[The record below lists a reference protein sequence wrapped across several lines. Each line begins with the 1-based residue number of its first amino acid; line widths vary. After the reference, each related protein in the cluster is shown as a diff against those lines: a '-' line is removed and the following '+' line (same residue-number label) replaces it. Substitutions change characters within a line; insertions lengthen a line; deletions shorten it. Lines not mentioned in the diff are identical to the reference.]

1 MLIRKATVLGAGVM
15 GSQIAALL
23 VNAGLQV
30 KLLDVVIDEADKNKL
45 SKAGYERITHPK
57 KGMLYDENMIGNL
70 SYGNFTDDLNEL
82 SNSDLFIEAVKE
94 DIQIKHDVWNKIAKI
109 AKPTAILTTN
119 TSGIPIEMI
128 ARVLSDEDKAR
139 FIGFHF
145 FNPPRYMKLVELIP
159 NSQTDQGVLHQLKT
173 FAETALGK
181 GVVIANDV
189 PAFVA
194 NRTGVHAISNA
205 MYLGEQAGLSVSEVD
220 ALTGKVIGRP
230 MGTYQLSDLVGND
243 IGLFVMKGLMQDP
256 AEHAYFKMPELL
268 PVLYEKGAL
277 GNKVKHGF
285 YKREGRKTLVFDPE
299 VMSYADKPKV
309 ELPILKELGRDL
321 AKNMDIIFNAT
332 DLAGKFLWE
341 NLRNTFYYAAHN
353 VPKASLD
360 FKDIDRA
367 MVWGFNWKLGP
378 FQLWDLM
385 GFEKVKDR
393 IAQELGELPT
403 WVQERQESFYSENE
417 QLDNVKPISEFVAET
432 LWNREGSNLSVT
444 HEDQLLFKI
453 QTPNNTLTADLS
465 TDLIEAIDKLENEDY
480 SSLVLYSPGANF
492 SVGANLFMVKAA
504 IEQGKVDEQIEPTI
518 TELHRAVN
526 RMRYATKPIVTA
538 VQGRA
543 LGGGAELI
551 LGSPYVVAAAE
562 SYIGLVEVGVGLIP
576 SGGGLAE
583 LTERVMMSPGL
594 KANHVKLLAEVV
606 TRVSSATVAMNAY
619 EARRHLYLSDTD
631 TIIANS
637 EQRVEVALKKAKFL
651 SENNYIPRTLAT
663 FPALGEDFKAIV
675 EGQLDAMRLGNFIS
689 DYDMEL
695 GLAIAS
701 IVSGGA
707 VPEGVLIN
715 QLWLQNL
722 EKEYFVKLS
731 KNQKTYERISHM
743 LQTGKPLRN

>member
-30 KLLDVVIDEADKNKL
+30 KLLDVVIDEGNKNKL

-256 AEHAYFKMPELL
+256 AEHAYFKMSELL

-321 AKNMDIIFNAT
+321 AKNMDIIFNAS

-453 QTPNNTLTADLS
+453 QTPNNTLTATLS
-465 TDLIEAIDKLENEDY
+465 TDLIEAIDKLENENY

-518 TELHRAVN
+518 AELHRAVN

>member
-45 SKAGYERITHPK
+45 SKAGYERIIHPE
-57 KGMLYDENMIGNL
+57 KGMLYDANMVGNL

-82 SNSDLFIEAVKE
+82 STSDLFIEAVKE
-94 DIQIKHDVWNKIAKI
+94 DIQIKHDVWDKIAKI

-128 ARVLSDEDKAR
+128 AKVLSDEDKAR

-159 NSQTDQGVLHQLKT
+159 NSQTDHGVLEQLKT
-173 FAETALGK
+173 FAETTLGK

-256 AEHAYFKMPELL
+256 TEHAYYKMSELL

-299 VMSYADKPKV
+299 VMNYADKPKV

-321 AKNMDIIFNAT
+321 AKNMDVIFNAS
-332 DLAGKFLWE
+332 DSAGKFLWE

-353 VPKASLD
+353 VPKATQD
-360 FKDIDRA
+360 FRDIDRA

-393 IAQELGELPT
+393 IAQELGELPN
-403 WVQERQESFYSENE
+403 WVQERQASFYSENE
-417 QLDNVKPISEFVAET
+417 QLDNVKPISEFIAET
-432 LWNREGSNLSVT
+432 IWNREGSNLSVT
-444 HEDQLLFKI
+444 HEQQLLFKI
-453 QTPNNTLTADLS
+453 QTTNNTLTADLS
-465 TDLIEAIDKLENEDY
+465 TDLIEAIDKLENEAY

-562 SYIGLVEVGVGLIP
+562 SYIGLVEVGVGVIP

-594 KANHVKLLAEVV
+594 KANHVKLMAEVV

-619 EARRHLYLSDTD
+619 EARRHLYLRDTD

>member
-30 KLLDVVIDEADKNKL
+30 KLLDVVIDEGDKNKL

-57 KGMLYDENMIGNL
+57 KGMLYDKNMIGNL

-205 MYLGEQAGLSVSEVD
+205 MYLGEQAGLSVPEVD

-256 AEHAYFKMPELL
+256 AEHAYFKMSELL

-321 AKNMDIIFNAT
+321 AKNMDIIFNAS

-453 QTPNNTLTADLS
+453 QTPNNTLTATLS
-465 TDLIEAIDKLENEDY
+465 TDLIEAIDKLENENY
-480 SSLVLYSPGANF
+480 SSLVLYSPGTNF

-518 TELHRAVN
+518 AELHRAVN

>member
-45 SKAGYERITHPK
+45 SKAGYERIIHPK
-57 KGMLYDENMIGNL
+57 KGMLYDANMVGNL

-82 SNSDLFIEAVKE
+82 STSDLFIEAVKE
-94 DIQIKHDVWNKIAKI
+94 DIQIKHDVWDKIAKI

-128 ARVLSDEDKAR
+128 AKVLSDEDKAR

-159 NSQTDQGVLHQLKT
+159 NSQTDHGVLEQLKT
-173 FAETALGK
+173 FAETTLGK

-256 AEHAYFKMPELL
+256 TEHAYYKMSELL

-299 VMSYADKPKV
+299 VMNYVDKPKV

-321 AKNMDIIFNAT
+321 AKNMDVIFNAS
-332 DLAGKFLWE
+332 DSAGKFLWE

-353 VPKASLD
+353 VPKATQD
-360 FKDIDRA
+360 FRDIDRA

-393 IAQELGELPT
+393 IAQELGELPN
-403 WVQERQESFYSENE
+403 WVQERQASFYSENE
-417 QLDNVKPISEFVAET
+417 QLDNVKPISEFIAET
-432 LWNREGSNLSVT
+432 IWNREGSNLSVT
-444 HEDQLLFKI
+444 HEQQLLFKI
-453 QTPNNTLTADLS
+453 QTTNNTLTAELS
-465 TDLIEAIDKLENEDY
+465 TDLIEAIDKLENEAY

-562 SYIGLVEVGVGLIP
+562 SYIGLVEVGVGVIP

-594 KANHVKLLAEVV
+594 KANHVKLMAEVV

-619 EARRHLYLSDTD
+619 EARRHLYLRDTD

>member
-30 KLLDVVIDEADKNKL
+30 KLLDVVIDETDKNKL
-45 SKAGYERITHPK
+45 SKAGYDRIIHPK
-57 KGMLYDENMIGNL
+57 KGMLYDANMVGNL
-70 SYGNFTDDLNEL
+70 SYGNFTEDLNEL
-82 SNSDLFIEAVKE
+82 STSDLFIEAVKE
-94 DIQIKHDVWNKIAKI
+94 DIQIKHDVWDKIAKI

-128 ARVLSDEDKAR
+128 AKVLSDEDKAR

-159 NSQTDQGVLHQLKT
+159 NSQTDHGVLEQLKT
-173 FAETALGK
+173 FAETTLGK

-243 IGLFVMKGLMQDP
+243 IGLFVMKVLMQDP
-256 AEHAYFKMPELL
+256 TEHAYYKMSELL

-299 VMSYADKPKV
+299 VMNYADKPKV

-321 AKNMDIIFNAT
+321 AKNMDVIFNAS
-332 DLAGKFLWE
+332 DSAGKFLWE

-353 VPKASLD
+353 VPKATQD
-360 FKDIDRA
+360 FRDIDRA

-393 IAQELGELPT
+393 IAQELGELPN
-403 WVQERQESFYSENE
+403 WVQERQASFYSENE
-417 QLDNVKPISEFVAET
+417 QLDNVKPISEFIAET
-432 LWNREGSNLSVT
+432 IWNREGSNLSVT
-444 HEDQLLFKI
+444 HEQQLLFKI
-453 QTPNNTLTADLS
+453 QTTNNTLTADLS
-465 TDLIEAIDKLENEDY
+465 TDLIEAIDKLENEAY

-562 SYIGLVEVGVGLIP
+562 SYIGLVEVGVGVIP

-594 KANHVKLLAEVV
+594 KANHVKLMAEVV

-619 EARRHLYLSDTD
+619 EARRHLYLRDTD

>member
-30 KLLDVVIDEADKNKL
+30 KLLDVVIDEGDKNKL

-256 AEHAYFKMPELL
+256 AEHAYFKMSELL

-321 AKNMDIIFNAT
+321 AKNMDIIFNAS

-453 QTPNNTLTADLS
+453 QTPNNTLTATLS
-465 TDLIEAIDKLENEDY
+465 TDLIEAIDKLENENY

-518 TELHRAVN
+518 AELHRAVN

>member
-30 KLLDVVIDEADKNKL
+30 KLLDVVIDEGDKNKL

-256 AEHAYFKMPELL
+256 AEHAYFKMSELL

-321 AKNMDIIFNAT
+321 AKNMDIIFNAS

-453 QTPNNTLTADLS
+453 QTPNNTLTATLS
-465 TDLIEAIDKLENEDY
+465 TDLIEAIDKLENENY

-518 TELHRAVN
+518 AELHRAVN

-562 SYIGLVEVGVGLIP
+562 SYIGLVEVGVGVIP

>member
-45 SKAGYERITHPK
+45 SKAGYERIIHPK
-57 KGMLYDENMIGNL
+57 KGMLYDANMVGNL

-82 SNSDLFIEAVKE
+82 STSDLFIEAVKE
-94 DIQIKHDVWNKIAKI
+94 DIQIKHDVWDKIAKI

-128 ARVLSDEDKAR
+128 AKVLSDEDKAR

-159 NSQTDQGVLHQLKT
+159 NSQTDHGVLEQLKT
-173 FAETALGK
+173 FAETTLGK

-256 AEHAYFKMPELL
+256 TEHAYYKMSELL

-299 VMSYADKPKV
+299 VMNYADKPKV

-321 AKNMDIIFNAT
+321 AKNMDVIFNAS
-332 DLAGKFLWE
+332 DSAGKFLWE

-353 VPKASLD
+353 VPKATQD
-360 FKDIDRA
+360 FRDIDRA

-393 IAQELGELPT
+393 IAQELGELPN
-403 WVQERQESFYSENE
+403 WVQERQASFYSENE
-417 QLDNVKPISEFVAET
+417 QLDNVKPISEFIAET
-432 LWNREGSNLSVT
+432 IWNREGSNLSVT
-444 HEDQLLFKI
+444 HEQQLLFKI
-453 QTPNNTLTADLS
+453 QTTNNTLTADLS
-465 TDLIEAIDKLENEDY
+465 TDLIEAIDKLENEAY

-518 TELHRAVN
+518 AELHRAVN

-619 EARRHLYLSDTD
+619 EARRHLYLRDTD

-651 SENNYIPRTLAT
+651 AENNYIPRTLAT

>member
-45 SKAGYERITHPK
+45 SKAGYERIIHPK
-57 KGMLYDENMIGNL
+57 KGMLYDANMVGNL

-82 SNSDLFIEAVKE
+82 STSDLFIEAVKE
-94 DIQIKHDVWNKIAKI
+94 DIQIKHDVWDKIAKI

-119 TSGIPIEMI
+119 TSGIPIEVI
-128 ARVLSDEDKAR
+128 AKVLSDEDKAR

-159 NSQTDQGVLHQLKT
+159 NSQTDHGVLEQLKT
-173 FAETALGK
+173 FAETTLGK

-256 AEHAYFKMPELL
+256 TEHAYYKMSELL

-299 VMSYADKPKV
+299 VMNYADKPKV

-321 AKNMDIIFNAT
+321 AKNMDVIFNAS
-332 DLAGKFLWE
+332 DSAGKFLWE

-353 VPKASLD
+353 VPKATQD
-360 FKDIDRA
+360 FRDIDRA

-393 IAQELGELPT
+393 IAQELGELPN
-403 WVQERQESFYSENE
+403 WVQERQVSFYSENE
-417 QLDNVKPISEFVAET
+417 QLDNVKPISEFIAET
-432 LWNREGSNLSVT
+432 IWNREGSNLSVT
-444 HEDQLLFKI
+444 HEQQLLFKI
-453 QTPNNTLTADLS
+453 QTTNNTLTADLS
-465 TDLIEAIDKLENEDY
+465 TDLIEAIDKLENEAY

-518 TELHRAVN
+518 TELHHAVN

-562 SYIGLVEVGVGLIP
+562 SYIGLVEVGVGVIP

-594 KANHVKLLAEVV
+594 KANHVKLMAEVV

-619 EARRHLYLSDTD
+619 EARRHLYLRDTD

>member
-30 KLLDVVIDEADKNKL
+30 KLLDVVIDEGDKNKL

-57 KGMLYDENMIGNL
+57 KGMLYDKNMIGNL

-173 FAETALGK
+173 FAETVLGK

-256 AEHAYFKMPELL
+256 AEHAYFKMSELL

-321 AKNMDIIFNAT
+321 AKNMDIIFNAS

-453 QTPNNTLTADLS
+453 QTPNNTLTATLS
-465 TDLIEAIDKLENEDY
+465 TDLIEAIDKLENENY

-518 TELHRAVN
+518 AELHRAVN

>member
-30 KLLDVVIDEADKNKL
+30 KLLDVVIDEGDKNKL

-256 AEHAYFKMPELL
+256 AEHAYFKMSELL

-321 AKNMDIIFNAT
+321 AKNMDIIFNAS

-453 QTPNNTLTADLS
+453 QTPNNTLTATLS
-465 TDLIEAIDKLENEDY
+465 TDLIEAIDKLENENY

-492 SVGANLFMVKAA
+492 SVGANIFMVKAA

-518 TELHRAVN
+518 AELHRAVN

>member
-45 SKAGYERITHPK
+45 SKAGYERIIHPK
-57 KGMLYDENMIGNL
+57 KGMLYDANMVGNL

-82 SNSDLFIEAVKE
+82 STSDLFIEAVKE
-94 DIQIKHDVWNKIAKI
+94 DIQIKHDVWDKIAKI

-128 ARVLSDEDKAR
+128 AKVLSDEDKAR

-159 NSQTDQGVLHQLKT
+159 NSQTDHGVLEQLKT
-173 FAETALGK
+173 FAETTLGK

-256 AEHAYFKMPELL
+256 TEHAYYKMSELL

-299 VMSYADKPKV
+299 VMNYADKPKV

-321 AKNMDIIFNAT
+321 AKNMDVIFNAS
-332 DLAGKFLWE
+332 DSAGKFLWE

-353 VPKASLD
+353 VPKATQD
-360 FKDIDRA
+360 FRDIDRA

-393 IAQELGELPT
+393 IAQELGELPN
-403 WVQERQESFYSENE
+403 WVQERQASFYSENE
-417 QLDNVKPISEFVAET
+417 QLDNVKPISEFIAET
-432 LWNREGSNLSVT
+432 IWNREGSNLSVT
-444 HEDQLLFKI
+444 HEQQLLFKI
-453 QTPNNTLTADLS
+453 QTTNNTLTADLS
-465 TDLIEAIDKLENEDY
+465 TDLIEAIDKLENEAY

-551 LGSPYVVAAAE
+551 LGSPYVVAATE
-562 SYIGLVEVGVGLIP
+562 SYIGLVEVGVGVIP

-594 KANHVKLLAEVV
+594 KANHVKLMAEVV

-619 EARRHLYLSDTD
+619 EARRHLYLRDTD

>member
-30 KLLDVVIDEADKNKL
+30 KLLDVVIDEGDKNKL

-256 AEHAYFKMPELL
+256 VEHAYFKMSELL

-321 AKNMDIIFNAT
+321 AKNMDIIFNAS

-417 QLDNVKPISEFVAET
+417 QLDNVKPISEFVAEK

-453 QTPNNTLTADLS
+453 QTPNNTLTATLS
-465 TDLIEAIDKLENEDY
+465 TDLIEAIDKLENENY

-518 TELHRAVN
+518 AELHRAVN

-715 QLWLQNL
+715 QFWLQNL

>member
-45 SKAGYERITHPK
+45 SKAGYERIIHPK
-57 KGMLYDENMIGNL
+57 KGMLYDANMVGNL

-82 SNSDLFIEAVKE
+82 STSDLFIEAVKE
-94 DIQIKHDVWNKIAKI
+94 DIQIKHDVWDKIAKI

-128 ARVLSDEDKAR
+128 AKVLSDEDKAR

-159 NSQTDQGVLHQLKT
+159 NSQTDHGVLEQLKT
-173 FAETALGK
+173 FAETTLGK

-256 AEHAYFKMPELL
+256 TEHAYYKMSELL

-299 VMSYADKPKV
+299 VMNYADKPKV

-321 AKNMDIIFNAT
+321 AKNMDVIFNAS
-332 DLAGKFLWE
+332 DSAGKFLWE

-353 VPKASLD
+353 VPKATQD
-360 FKDIDRA
+360 FRDIDRA

-393 IAQELGELPT
+393 IAQELGELPN
-403 WVQERQESFYSENE
+403 WVQERQASFYSENE
-417 QLDNVKPISEFVAET
+417 QLDNVKPISEFIAET
-432 LWNREGSNLSVT
+432 IWNREGSNLSVT
-444 HEDQLLFKI
+444 HEQQLLFKI
-453 QTPNNTLTADLS
+453 QTTNNTLTADLS
-465 TDLIEAIDKLENEDY
+465 TDLIEAIDKLENEAY

-562 SYIGLVEVGVGLIP
+562 SYIGLVEVGVGVIP

-594 KANHVKLLAEVV
+594 KANHVKLMAEVV

-619 EARRHLYLSDTD
+619 EARRHLYLRDTD

>member
-30 KLLDVVIDEADKNKL
+30 KLLDVVIDEGDKNKL

-256 AEHAYFKMPELL
+256 VEHAYFKMSELL

-321 AKNMDIIFNAT
+321 AKNMDIIFNAS

-453 QTPNNTLTADLS
+453 QTPNNTLTATLS
-465 TDLIEAIDKLENEDY
+465 TDLIEAIDKLENENY

-518 TELHRAVN
+518 AELHRAVN

>member
-45 SKAGYERITHPK
+45 SKAGYERIIHPK
-57 KGMLYDENMIGNL
+57 KGMLYDANMVGNL

-82 SNSDLFIEAVKE
+82 STSDLFIEAVKE
-94 DIQIKHDVWNKIAKI
+94 DIQIKHDVWDKIAKI

-128 ARVLSDEDKAR
+128 AKVLSDEDKAR

-159 NSQTDQGVLHQLKT
+159 NSQTDHGVLEQLKT
-173 FAETALGK
+173 FAETTLGK

-256 AEHAYFKMPELL
+256 TEHAYYKMSELL

-299 VMSYADKPKV
+299 VMNYADKPKV

-321 AKNMDIIFNAT
+321 AKNMDVIFNT
-332 DLAGKFLWE
+332 SDSAGKFLWE

-353 VPKASLD
+353 VPKATQD
-360 FKDIDRA
+360 FRDIDRA

-393 IAQELGELPT
+393 IAQELGELPN
-403 WVQERQESFYSENE
+403 WVQERQASFYSENE
-417 QLDNVKPISEFVAET
+417 QLDNVKPISEFIAET
-432 LWNREGSNLSVT
+432 IWNREGSNLSVT
-444 HEDQLLFKI
+444 HEQQLLFKI
-453 QTPNNTLTADLS
+453 QTTNNTLTADLS
-465 TDLIEAIDKLENEDY
+465 TDLIEAIDKLENEAY

-562 SYIGLVEVGVGLIP
+562 SYIGLVEVGVGVIP

-594 KANHVKLLAEVV
+594 KANHVKLMAEVV

-619 EARRHLYLSDTD
+619 EARRHLYLRDTD

>member
-30 KLLDVVIDEADKNKL
+30 KLLDVVIDEGDKNKL

-57 KGMLYDENMIGNL
+57 KGMLYDKNMIGNL

-205 MYLGEQAGLSVSEVD
+205 MYLGEQAGLSVPEVD

-256 AEHAYFKMPELL
+256 AEHAYFKMSELL

-321 AKNMDIIFNAT
+321 AKNMDIIFNAS

-453 QTPNNTLTADLS
+453 QTPNNTLTATLS
-465 TDLIEAIDKLENEDY
+465 TDLIEAIDKLENENY

-518 TELHRAVN
+518 AELHRAVN

>member
-1 MLIRKATVLGAGVM
+1 
-15 GSQIAALL
+15 
-23 VNAGLQV
+23 
-30 KLLDVVIDEADKNKL
+30 
-45 SKAGYERITHPK
+45 
-57 KGMLYDENMIGNL
+57 
-70 SYGNFTDDLNEL
+70 
-82 SNSDLFIEAVKE
+82 
-94 DIQIKHDVWNKIAKI
+94 
-109 AKPTAILTTN
+109 
-119 TSGIPIEMI
+119 
-128 ARVLSDEDKAR
+128 
-139 FIGFHF
+139 
-145 FNPPRYMKLVELIP
+145 
-159 NSQTDQGVLHQLKT
+159 
-173 FAETALGK
+173 
-181 GVVIANDV
+181 
-189 PAFVA
+189 
-194 NRTGVHAISNA
+194 
-205 MYLGEQAGLSVSEVD
+205 
-220 ALTGKVIGRP
+220 
-230 MGTYQLSDLVGND
+230 
-243 IGLFVMKGLMQDP
+243 
-256 AEHAYFKMPELL
+256 
-268 PVLYEKGAL
+268 
-277 GNKVKHGF
+277 
-285 YKREGRKTLVFDPE
+285 
-299 VMSYADKPKV
+299 
-309 ELPILKELGRDL
+309 
-321 AKNMDIIFNAT
+321 
-332 DLAGKFLWE
+332 
-341 NLRNTFYYAAHN
+341 
-353 VPKASLD
+353 
-360 FKDIDRA
+360 

-453 QTPNNTLTADLS
+453 QTPNNTLTATLS
-465 TDLIEAIDKLENEDY
+465 TDLIEAIDKLENENY

-518 TELHRAVN
+518 AELHRAVN

>member
-45 SKAGYERITHPK
+45 SKAGYERIIHPK
-57 KGMLYDENMIGNL
+57 KGMLYDANMVGNL

-82 SNSDLFIEAVKE
+82 STSDLFIEAVKE
-94 DIQIKHDVWNKIAKI
+94 DIQIKHDVWDKIAKI

-128 ARVLSDEDKAR
+128 AKVLSDEDKAR

-159 NSQTDQGVLHQLKT
+159 NSQTDHGVLEQLKT
-173 FAETALGK
+173 FAETTLGK

-256 AEHAYFKMPELL
+256 TEHAYYKMSELL

-299 VMSYADKPKV
+299 VMNYVDKPKV

-321 AKNMDIIFNAT
+321 AKNMDVIFNAS
-332 DLAGKFLWE
+332 DSAGKFLWE

-353 VPKASLD
+353 VPKATQD
-360 FKDIDRA
+360 FRDIDRA

-393 IAQELGELPT
+393 IAQELGELPN
-403 WVQERQESFYSENE
+403 WVQERQASFYSENE
-417 QLDNVKPISEFVAET
+417 QLDNVKPISEFIAET
-432 LWNREGSNLSVT
+432 IWNREGSNLSVT
-444 HEDQLLFKI
+444 HEQQLLFKI
-453 QTPNNTLTADLS
+453 QTTNNTLTADLS
-465 TDLIEAIDKLENEDY
+465 TDLIEAIDKLENEAY

-562 SYIGLVEVGVGLIP
+562 SYIGLVEVGVGVIP

-594 KANHVKLLAEVV
+594 KANHVKLMAEVV

-619 EARRHLYLSDTD
+619 EARRHLYLRDTD

>member
-30 KLLDVVIDEADKNKL
+30 KLLDVVIDEGDKNKL

-94 DIQIKHDVWNKIAKI
+94 DIQIKHDVWKIAKI

-189 PAFVA
+189 PALVA

-205 MYLGEQAGLSVSEVD
+205 MYLSEQAGLSVSEVD

-256 AEHAYFKMPELL
+256 AEHAYFKMSELL

-321 AKNMDIIFNAT
+321 AKNMDIIFNAS

-453 QTPNNTLTADLS
+453 QTPNNTLTATLS
-465 TDLIEAIDKLENEDY
+465 TDLIEAIDKLENENY

-518 TELHRAVN
+518 AELHRAVN